1 MTLLALQ
8 DQVWFKFLYE
18 QFGWKWD
25 ISDTLIEIGNFS
37 VKWYGL
43 LIAVGFLLALIY
55 AFRRASD
62 FGINTDK
69 MVDVV
74 LVATLL
80 GFVGARLYYVVFSDR
95 AAEYFANPLT
105 ILEVWKGGLGIYGGI
120 IFGLG
125 FGVLMCKLKKVNP
138 RAMLDMA
145 SLGFLIGQAVGR
157 WGNFFNQ
164 EAFGSNTDL
173 PWGMSGTV
181 IQSGINGSG
190 YNAAGYVHPTFLYE
204 SLWNLLG
211 FALINLLIYPRKKF
225 NGQVAMTYF
234 AWYGF
239 GRMLIEGLRT
249 DSLYLGNSNI
259 RVSQLVAALCFVV
272 FTALIVINL
281 DRARKLARQEAGDT
295 YVPVFTPHTEAASDE
310 NALCAAEQQTDAEQE
325 KTDDSAESPTNNE

>member
-1 MTLLALQ
+1 MDMIAPGVMLAQ
-8 DQVWFKFLYE
+8 
-18 QFGWKWD
+18 
-25 ISDTLIEIGNFS
+25 
-37 VKWYGL
+37 
-43 LIAVGFLLALIY
+43 
-55 AFRRASD
+55 
-62 FGINTDK
+62 
-69 MVDVV
+69 
-74 LVATLL
+74 
-80 GFVGARLYYVVFSDR
+80 
-95 AAEYFANPLT
+95 
-105 ILEVWKGGLGIYGGI
+105 
-120 IFGLG
+120 
-125 FGVLMCKLKKVNP
+125 
-138 RAMLDMA
+138 AM
-145 SLGFLIGQAVGR
+145 GR
-157 WGNFFNQ
+157 WGNFFNG
-164 EAFGSNTDL
+164 EAHGGIVSEGSPLYFMRMGLYPNDVVY
-173 PWGMSGTV
+173 GEM
-181 IQSGINGSG
+181 
-190 YNAAGYVHPTFLYE
+190 AYVHPTFLYE

-295 YVPVFTPHTEAASDE
+295 YVPVFTPHAKAASDE